1 MAFVEY
7 HLPCESCGSSDA
19 VSLNDDGSAYCFS
32 CSGYFKNYKEEPDV
46 QSASSIKTNN
56 FQSLSNEH
64 GAIYGALTDRK
75 ISKDT
80 AQKYGVKVVQDSRV
94 LIIKN

>member
-7 HLPCESCGSSDA
+7 HLHCESCGSSDA

-46 QSASSIKTNN
+46 QSA
-56 FQSLSNEH
+56 
-64 GAIYGALTDRK
+64 
-75 ISKDT
+75 
-80 AQKYGVKVVQDSRV
+80 
-94 LIIKN
+94 